1 MLSAICFNLDESTI
15 LSSSNGLRQSQ
26 FMTRFFLCTC
36 ISESY
41 LGARMIVDKG
51 CELEFQGVCE
61 RVRALCNERR
71 ITVEVTG
78 FHFWEHLT
86 HSAYLFHKL
95 SI

>member
-1 MLSAICFNLDESTI
+1 MSSAVCFNLDQSKI
-15 LSSSNGLRQSQ
+15 LSSGNGLRQSQ
-26 FMTRFFLCTC
+26 FITRIFLC

-41 LGARMIVDKG
+41 LSARMITDKG
-51 CELEFQGVCE
+51 CELEFQDVCE
-61 RVRALCNERR
+61 RVQALCNERR

-86 HSAYLFHKL
+86 HSACLFHKL